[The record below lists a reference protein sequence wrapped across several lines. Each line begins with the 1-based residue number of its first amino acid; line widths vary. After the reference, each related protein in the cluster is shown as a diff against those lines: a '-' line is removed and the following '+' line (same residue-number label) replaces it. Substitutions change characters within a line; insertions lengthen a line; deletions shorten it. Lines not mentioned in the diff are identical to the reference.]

1 MRSSRK
7 GGKEGDSSLPV
18 ENAGEKVAVLGLIT
32 YDSRI
37 GVLGYKVL
45 LVLEDET
52 DEINALI
59 IGKSGEKV
67 FGMPCKYLVFNQRS
81 ADQKQLPSEF
91 LRLIERKKLSTF
103 NFGSRRYSLNSNDF
117 LIYNVSEDLN
127 IKPVT
132 PQSLAREV
140 TVSST
145 TVLSFTTP
153 VDTTG
158 ESHKRKR
165 DEAEEISETNIQDV
179 NQKEPPATLGK
190 SNKKHVIEQLL
201 MQETFSREECDRLL
215 KIIKSRVVGFTN
227 AEGAENTRPDVE
239 SPVMKA
245 KKWLSEKRL
254 GSTSKPVLDHGTH
267 TLSALMFPQGGE
279 DEGGSPVDV
288 AKVYMRARPPWASPS
303 IKHGELRSPSS
314 IGMQLF
320 NEETP
325 YSTGGNSVSTSKLK
339 RDAPATGSWNI
350 QEEIRRVRSKATEEL
365 LRSLPST
372 RIDWSTSAL
381 EKRSVLGSFPGGQR
395 EDDVGDKLHNSKN
408 AVGSNLNL
416 SLGIT
421 ASNGSNVSEK
431 TQYGLQKEDLPLP
444 DSDAASMGGK
454 GDASCSQNALEEM
467 LSSGQQLEASEDIKT
482 APSDAGAGDFD
493 GHKHTNG
500 SEQQNSVVGGTIQV
514 SDSKLHDVTCLT
526 TEATASR
533 SAYTTNGF
541 RSSVADLS
549 AQLGTE
555 ENSMLNG
562 ESNPVSLNDN
572 REFLNEPTGE
582 VTNKNRNDIGATKE
596 NDGAHL
602 NVATFEVHELIENYI
617 DVTKDNDFVAS
628 GSQNSSSMPNELSQ
642 ELTQPSP
649 VAKTDVVEKQ
659 KGKRP
664 TRSNRRG
671 RSRGK

>member
-1 MRSSRK
+1 MATAATSRSRRALDSRS
-7 GGKEGDSSLPV
+7 GGKIVRPRRYAGARTPYDRPRFVNPAPPENPNWFSRLIYSPTRKIASGAGKIISSVFGPDSS
-18 ENAGEKVAVLGLIT
+18 
-32 YDSRI
+32 S
-37 GVLGYKVL
+37 
-45 LVLEDET
+45 
-52 DEINALI
+52 
-59 IGKSGEKV
+59 S
-67 FGMPCKYLVFNQRS
+67 
-81 ADQKQLPSEF
+81 
-91 LRLIERKKLSTF
+91 
-103 NFGSRRYSLNSNDF
+103 
-117 LIYNVSEDLN
+117 SEDG
-127 IKPVT
+127 T
-132 PQSLAREV
+132 
-140 TVSST
+140 
-145 TVLSFTTP
+145 
-153 VDTTG
+153 D
-158 ESHKRKR
+158 
-165 DEAEEISETNIQDV
+165 DEADDDNEDISTQEDDGLNKRNGTSEEIKFLE
-179 NQKEPPATLGK
+179 KEPPATLGK

-201 MQETFSREECDRLL
+201 MQETFSREECDRLI

-239 SPVMKA
+239 SPVMEA

-325 YSTGGNSVSTSKLK
+325 YSTVGNSVSTSKLK

-408 AVGSNLNL
+408 AV
-416 SLGIT
+416 
-421 ASNGSNVSEK
+421 VSEK

-467 LSSGQQLEASEDIKT
+467 LSSGQRLEASEDIKT
-482 APSDAGAGDFD
+482 APSDVGAGDFD
-493 GHKHTNG
+493 GHKDTNG

-582 VTNKNRNDIGATKE
+582 VTNKNGNDIGATKE

-602 NVATFEVHELIENYI
+602 NEATFEVHELIENYI

-649 VAKTDVVEKQ
+649 VAKTDIVVEKQ

>member
-1 MRSSRK
+1 MATAATSRSRRALDSRS
-7 GGKEGDSSLPV
+7 GGKIVRPRRYAGARTPYDRPRFVNPAPPENPNWFSRLIYSPTRKIASGAGKIISSVFGPDSS
-18 ENAGEKVAVLGLIT
+18 
-32 YDSRI
+32 S
-37 GVLGYKVL
+37 
-45 LVLEDET
+45 
-52 DEINALI
+52 
-59 IGKSGEKV
+59 S
-67 FGMPCKYLVFNQRS
+67 S
-81 ADQKQLPSEF
+81 S
-91 LRLIERKKLSTF
+91 S
-103 NFGSRRYSLNSNDF
+103 S
-117 LIYNVSEDLN
+117 SEDG
-127 IKPVT
+127 T
-132 PQSLAREV
+132 
-140 TVSST
+140 
-145 TVLSFTTP
+145 
-153 VDTTG
+153 D
-158 ESHKRKR
+158 
-165 DEAEEISETNIQDV
+165 DEADDDNEDISTQEDDGLNKRNGTSEEIKFLE
-179 NQKEPPATLGK
+179 KEPPATLGK

-201 MQETFSREECDRLL
+201 MQETFSREECDRLI

-239 SPVMKA
+239 SPVMEA

-325 YSTGGNSVSTSKLK
+325 YSTVGNSVSTSKLK

-408 AVGSNLNL
+408 AVGSNLTL

-421 ASNGSNVSEK
+421 ASNGSDVSEK

-467 LSSGQQLEASEDIKT
+467 LSSGQRLEASEDIKT
-482 APSDAGAGDFD
+482 APSDVGAGDFD
-493 GHKHTNG
+493 GHKDTNG

-582 VTNKNRNDIGATKE
+582 VTNKNGNDIGATKE

-602 NVATFEVHELIENYI
+602 NEATFEVHELIENYI

-649 VAKTDVVEKQ
+649 VAKTDIVVEKQ

>member
-1 MRSSRK
+1 MATAATSRSRRALDSRS
-7 GGKEGDSSLPV
+7 GGKIVRPRRYAGARTPYDRPRFVNPAPPENPNWFSRLIYSPTRKIASGAGKIISSVFGPDSSSSSSSSS
-18 ENAGEKVAVLGLIT
+18 EDGTDNEADDDNEDISTQEDDGLNKRNGT
-32 YDSRI
+32 S
-37 GVLGYKVL
+37 
-45 LVLEDET
+45 
-52 DEINALI
+52 DEI
-59 IGKSGEKV
+59 K
-67 FGMPCKYLVFNQRS
+67 
-81 ADQKQLPSEF
+81 F
-91 LRLIERKKLSTF
+91 LE
-103 NFGSRRYSLNSNDF
+103 
-117 LIYNVSEDLN
+117 
-127 IKPVT
+127 
-132 PQSLAREV
+132 
-140 TVSST
+140 
-145 TVLSFTTP
+145 
-153 VDTTG
+153 
-158 ESHKRKR
+158 
-165 DEAEEISETNIQDV
+165 
-179 NQKEPPATLGK
+179 KEPPATLGK

-201 MQETFSREECDRLL
+201 MQETFSREECDRLI

-239 SPVMKA
+239 SPVMEA

-325 YSTGGNSVSTSKLK
+325 YSTVGNSVSTSKLK

-395 EDDVGDKLHNSKN
+395 EDDVGDELHNSKN
-408 AVGSNLNL
+408 AVGSNLTL

-421 ASNGSNVSEK
+421 ASNGSDVSEK

-467 LSSGQQLEASEDIKT
+467 LSSGQRLEASEDIKT

-493 GHKHTNG
+493 GHKDTNG

-602 NVATFEVHELIENYI
+602 NEATFEVHELIENYI

-649 VAKTDVVEKQ
+649 VTKTDVVEKQ

>member
-1 MRSSRK
+1 MYVVI
-7 GGKEGDSSLPV
+7 DM
-18 ENAGEKVAVLGLIT
+18 LI
-32 YDSRI
+32 
-37 GVLGYKVL
+37 
-45 LVLEDET
+45 
-52 DEINALI
+52 
-59 IGKSGEKV
+59 
-67 FGMPCKYLVFNQRS
+67 
-81 ADQKQLPSEF
+81 
-91 LRLIERKKLSTF
+91 
-103 NFGSRRYSLNSNDF
+103 
-117 LIYNVSEDLN
+117 
-127 IKPVT
+127 
-132 PQSLAREV
+132 
-140 TVSST
+140 
-145 TVLSFTTP
+145 VLS
-153 VDTTG
+153 
-158 ESHKRKR
+158 E
-165 DEAEEISETNIQDV
+165 N
-179 NQKEPPATLGK
+179 
-190 SNKKHVIEQLL
+190 L
-201 MQETFSREECDRLL
+201 MQ
-215 KIIKSRVVGFTN
+215 
-227 AEGAENTRPDVE
+227 
-239 SPVMKA
+239 
-245 KKWLSEKRL
+245 
-254 GSTSKPVLDHGTH
+254 
-267 TLSALMFPQGGE
+267 
-279 DEGGSPVDV
+279 
-288 AKVYMRARPPWASPS
+288 
-303 IKHGELRSPSS
+303 
-314 IGMQLF
+314 
-320 NEETP
+320 
-325 YSTGGNSVSTSKLK
+325 LK

-395 EDDVGDKLHNSKN
+395 EDDVGDELHNSKN
-408 AVGSNLNL
+408 AVGSNLTL

-421 ASNGSNVSEK
+421 ASNGSDGNNPSSAFSVSEK

-467 LSSGQQLEASEDIKT
+467 LSSGQRLEASEDIKT

-493 GHKHTNG
+493 GHKDTNG

-572 REFLNEPTGE
+572 REFFNEPTGE

-602 NVATFEVHELIENYI
+602 NEATFEVHELIENYI

-649 VAKTDVVEKQ
+649 VAKTDIVVEKQ

>member
-1 MRSSRK
+1 MATAATSRSRRALDSRS
-7 GGKEGDSSLPV
+7 GGKIVRPRRYAGARTPYDRPRFVNPAPPENPNWFSRLIYSPTRKIASGAGKIISSVFGPDSS
-18 ENAGEKVAVLGLIT
+18 
-32 YDSRI
+32 S
-37 GVLGYKVL
+37 
-45 LVLEDET
+45 
-52 DEINALI
+52 
-59 IGKSGEKV
+59 S
-67 FGMPCKYLVFNQRS
+67 S
-81 ADQKQLPSEF
+81 S
-91 LRLIERKKLSTF
+91 S
-103 NFGSRRYSLNSNDF
+103 S
-117 LIYNVSEDLN
+117 SEDG
-127 IKPVT
+127 T
-132 PQSLAREV
+132 
-140 TVSST
+140 
-145 TVLSFTTP
+145 
-153 VDTTG
+153 D
-158 ESHKRKR
+158 
-165 DEAEEISETNIQDV
+165 DEADDDNEDISTQEDDGLNKRNGTSEEIKFLE
-179 NQKEPPATLGK
+179 KEPPATLGK

-201 MQETFSREECDRLL
+201 MQETFSREECDRLI

-239 SPVMKA
+239 SPVLEA

-381 EKRSVLGSFPGGQR
+381 EKRRVLGSFPGGQR

-408 AVGSNLNL
+408 AV
-416 SLGIT
+416 
-421 ASNGSNVSEK
+421 VSEK

-454 GDASCSQNALEEM
+454 GDAYCSQNALELEEM
-467 LSSGQQLEASEDIKT
+467 LSSGQRLEASEDIKT

-493 GHKHTNG
+493 GHKDTNG

-582 VTNKNRNDIGATKE
+582 VTNKNGNDIGATKE

-602 NVATFEVHELIENYI
+602 KEATFEVHELIENYI

-649 VAKTDVVEKQ
+649 VAKTDIVVEKQ

>member
-1 MRSSRK
+1 MATAATSRSRRALDSRS
-7 GGKEGDSSLPV
+7 GGKIVRPRRYAGARTPYDRPRFVNPAPPENPNWFSRLIYSPTRKIASGAGKIISSVFGPDSS
-18 ENAGEKVAVLGLIT
+18 
-32 YDSRI
+32 S
-37 GVLGYKVL
+37 
-45 LVLEDET
+45 
-52 DEINALI
+52 
-59 IGKSGEKV
+59 S
-67 FGMPCKYLVFNQRS
+67 S
-81 ADQKQLPSEF
+81 S
-91 LRLIERKKLSTF
+91 S
-103 NFGSRRYSLNSNDF
+103 S
-117 LIYNVSEDLN
+117 SEDG
-127 IKPVT
+127 T
-132 PQSLAREV
+132 
-140 TVSST
+140 
-145 TVLSFTTP
+145 
-153 VDTTG
+153 D
-158 ESHKRKR
+158 
-165 DEAEEISETNIQDV
+165 DEADDDNEDISTQEDDGLNKRNGTSEEIKFLE
-179 NQKEPPATLGK
+179 KEPPATLGK

>member
-1 MRSSRK
+1 MATAATSRSRRALDSRS
-7 GGKEGDSSLPV
+7 GGKIVRPRRYAGARTPYDRPRFVNPPPPENPNWFSRLIYSPTRKIASGAGKIISSVFGPDSS
-18 ENAGEKVAVLGLIT
+18 
-32 YDSRI
+32 S
-37 GVLGYKVL
+37 
-45 LVLEDET
+45 
-52 DEINALI
+52 
-59 IGKSGEKV
+59 S
-67 FGMPCKYLVFNQRS
+67 S
-81 ADQKQLPSEF
+81 S
-91 LRLIERKKLSTF
+91 S
-103 NFGSRRYSLNSNDF
+103 S
-117 LIYNVSEDLN
+117 SEDG
-127 IKPVT
+127 T
-132 PQSLAREV
+132 
-140 TVSST
+140 
-145 TVLSFTTP
+145 
-153 VDTTG
+153 D
-158 ESHKRKR
+158 
-165 DEAEEISETNIQDV
+165 DEADDDNEDISTQEDDGLNKRNGTSEEIKFLE
-179 NQKEPPATLGK
+179 KEPPATLGK

-201 MQETFSREECDRLL
+201 MQETFSREECDKLI

-239 SPVMKA
+239 SPVMEA

-408 AVGSNLNL
+408 AV
-416 SLGIT
+416 
-421 ASNGSNVSEK
+421 VSEK

-454 GDASCSQNALEEM
+454 GSQNALEEM
-467 LSSGQQLEASEDIKT
+467 LSSGQRLEASEDIKT

-493 GHKHTNG
+493 GHKDTNG

-526 TEATASR
+526 IEATASR

-541 RSSVADLS
+541 RSSVA
-549 AQLGTE
+549 E
-555 ENSMLNG
+555 
-562 ESNPVSLNDN
+562 
-572 REFLNEPTGE
+572 
-582 VTNKNRNDIGATKE
+582 
-596 NDGAHL
+596 
-602 NVATFEVHELIENYI
+602 
-617 DVTKDNDFVAS
+617 
-628 GSQNSSSMPNELSQ
+628 
-642 ELTQPSP
+642 
-649 VAKTDVVEKQ
+649 
-659 KGKRP
+659 
-664 TRSNRRG
+664 
-671 RSRGK
+671 

>member
-1 MRSSRK
+1 MATAATSRSRRALDSRS
-7 GGKEGDSSLPV
+7 GGKIVRPRRYAGARTPYDRPRFVNPAPPENPNWFSRLIYSPTRKIASGAGKIISSVFGPDSS
-18 ENAGEKVAVLGLIT
+18 
-32 YDSRI
+32 S
-37 GVLGYKVL
+37 
-45 LVLEDET
+45 
-52 DEINALI
+52 
-59 IGKSGEKV
+59 S
-67 FGMPCKYLVFNQRS
+67 S
-81 ADQKQLPSEF
+81 S
-91 LRLIERKKLSTF
+91 S
-103 NFGSRRYSLNSNDF
+103 S
-117 LIYNVSEDLN
+117 SEDG
-127 IKPVT
+127 T
-132 PQSLAREV
+132 
-140 TVSST
+140 
-145 TVLSFTTP
+145 
-153 VDTTG
+153 D
-158 ESHKRKR
+158 
-165 DEAEEISETNIQDV
+165 DEADDDNEDISTQEDDGLNKRNGTSEEIKFLE
-179 NQKEPPATLGK
+179 KEPPATLGK

-201 MQETFSREECDRLL
+201 MQETFSREECDRLI

-239 SPVMKA
+239 SPVMEA

-325 YSTGGNSVSTSKLK
+325 YSTVGNSVSTSKLK

-408 AVGSNLNL
+408 AV
-416 SLGIT
+416 
-421 ASNGSNVSEK
+421 VSEK

-454 GDASCSQNALEEM
+454 GSQNALEEM
-467 LSSGQQLEASEDIKT
+467 LSSGQRLEASEDIKT
-482 APSDAGAGDFD
+482 APSDVGAGDFD
-493 GHKHTNG
+493 GHKDTNG

-582 VTNKNRNDIGATKE
+582 VTNKNGNDIGATKE

-602 NVATFEVHELIENYI
+602 NEATFEVHELIENYI

-649 VAKTDVVEKQ
+649 VAKTDIVVEKQ

>member
-1 MRSSRK
+1 
-7 GGKEGDSSLPV
+7 
-18 ENAGEKVAVLGLIT
+18 
-32 YDSRI
+32 
-37 GVLGYKVL
+37 
-45 LVLEDET
+45 
-52 DEINALI
+52 
-59 IGKSGEKV
+59 
-67 FGMPCKYLVFNQRS
+67 
-81 ADQKQLPSEF
+81 
-91 LRLIERKKLSTF
+91 
-103 NFGSRRYSLNSNDF
+103 
-117 LIYNVSEDLN
+117 
-127 IKPVT
+127 
-132 PQSLAREV
+132 
-140 TVSST
+140 
-145 TVLSFTTP
+145 
-153 VDTTG
+153 
-158 ESHKRKR
+158 
-165 DEAEEISETNIQDV
+165 
-179 NQKEPPATLGK
+179 
-190 SNKKHVIEQLL
+190 
-201 MQETFSREECDRLL
+201 MQETFSREECNRLI

-239 SPVMKA
+239 SPVMEA

-350 QEEIRRVRSKATEEL
+350 QEEIRRVRSKASEEL

-408 AVGSNLNL
+408 A
-416 SLGIT
+416 I
-421 ASNGSNVSEK
+421 VSEK
-431 TQYGLQKEDLPLP
+431 TQYGLQKDLPLP

-467 LSSGQQLEASEDIKT
+467 LSSGQRLEASEDIKT
-482 APSDAGAGDFD
+482 APSDAGSGDFD
-493 GHKHTNG
+493 GHKDTNG
-500 SEQQNSVVGGTIQV
+500 SEQQNSTIQV
-514 SDSKLHDVTCLT
+514 SDSKLDDVTCLT

-555 ENSMLNG
+555 ENAVLNG
-562 ESNPVSLNDN
+562 ESNPVSSSHEIAAADLTLNDN
-572 REFLNEPTGE
+572 REFFNEPTGE
-582 VTNKNRNDIGATKE
+582 VTNKNGNDIGATTE

-602 NVATFEVHELIENYI
+602 NEATFEVHELIENYI
-617 DVTKDNDFVAS
+617 DVTKDKDFVAS

-649 VAKTDVVEKQ
+649 VAKTDIVVEKQ

>member
-1 MRSSRK
+1 MATAATSRSRRALDSRS
-7 GGKEGDSSLPV
+7 GGKIVRPRRYAGARTPYDRPRFVNPAPPENPNWFSRLIYSPTRKIASGAGKIISSVFGPDSS
-18 ENAGEKVAVLGLIT
+18 
-32 YDSRI
+32 S
-37 GVLGYKVL
+37 
-45 LVLEDET
+45 
-52 DEINALI
+52 
-59 IGKSGEKV
+59 S
-67 FGMPCKYLVFNQRS
+67 S
-81 ADQKQLPSEF
+81 S
-91 LRLIERKKLSTF
+91 S
-103 NFGSRRYSLNSNDF
+103 S
-117 LIYNVSEDLN
+117 SEDG
-127 IKPVT
+127 T
-132 PQSLAREV
+132 
-140 TVSST
+140 
-145 TVLSFTTP
+145 
-153 VDTTG
+153 D
-158 ESHKRKR
+158 
-165 DEAEEISETNIQDV
+165 DEADDDNEDISTQEDDGLNKRNGTSEEIKFLE
-179 NQKEPPATLGK
+179 KEPPATLGK

-408 AVGSNLNL
+408 AV
-416 SLGIT
+416 
-421 ASNGSNVSEK
+421 VSEK

-454 GDASCSQNALEEM
+454 GSQNALEEM

>member
-1 MRSSRK
+1 MYVVI
-7 GGKEGDSSLPV
+7 DM
-18 ENAGEKVAVLGLIT
+18 LI
-32 YDSRI
+32 
-37 GVLGYKVL
+37 
-45 LVLEDET
+45 
-52 DEINALI
+52 
-59 IGKSGEKV
+59 
-67 FGMPCKYLVFNQRS
+67 
-81 ADQKQLPSEF
+81 
-91 LRLIERKKLSTF
+91 
-103 NFGSRRYSLNSNDF
+103 
-117 LIYNVSEDLN
+117 
-127 IKPVT
+127 
-132 PQSLAREV
+132 
-140 TVSST
+140 
-145 TVLSFTTP
+145 VLS
-153 VDTTG
+153 
-158 ESHKRKR
+158 E
-165 DEAEEISETNIQDV
+165 N
-179 NQKEPPATLGK
+179 
-190 SNKKHVIEQLL
+190 L
-201 MQETFSREECDRLL
+201 MQ
-215 KIIKSRVVGFTN
+215 
-227 AEGAENTRPDVE
+227 
-239 SPVMKA
+239 
-245 KKWLSEKRL
+245 
-254 GSTSKPVLDHGTH
+254 
-267 TLSALMFPQGGE
+267 
-279 DEGGSPVDV
+279 
-288 AKVYMRARPPWASPS
+288 
-303 IKHGELRSPSS
+303 
-314 IGMQLF
+314 
-320 NEETP
+320 
-325 YSTGGNSVSTSKLK
+325 LK

-395 EDDVGDKLHNSKN
+395 EDDVGDELHNSKN
-408 AVGSNLNL
+408 AV
-416 SLGIT
+416 
-421 ASNGSNVSEK
+421 VSEK

-467 LSSGQQLEASEDIKT
+467 LSSGQRLEASEDIKT

-493 GHKHTNG
+493 GHKDTNG

-572 REFLNEPTGE
+572 REFFNEPTGE

-602 NVATFEVHELIENYI
+602 NEATFEVHELIENYI

-649 VAKTDVVEKQ
+649 VAKTDIVVEKQ

>member
-1 MRSSRK
+1 MATAATSRSRRALDSRS
-7 GGKEGDSSLPV
+7 GGKIVRPRRYAGARTPYDRPRFVNPAPPENPNWFSRLIYSPTRKIASGAGKIISSVFGPDSS
-18 ENAGEKVAVLGLIT
+18 
-32 YDSRI
+32 S
-37 GVLGYKVL
+37 
-45 LVLEDET
+45 
-52 DEINALI
+52 
-59 IGKSGEKV
+59 S
-67 FGMPCKYLVFNQRS
+67 S
-81 ADQKQLPSEF
+81 S
-91 LRLIERKKLSTF
+91 S
-103 NFGSRRYSLNSNDF
+103 S
-117 LIYNVSEDLN
+117 SEDG
-127 IKPVT
+127 T
-132 PQSLAREV
+132 
-140 TVSST
+140 
-145 TVLSFTTP
+145 
-153 VDTTG
+153 D
-158 ESHKRKR
+158 
-165 DEAEEISETNIQDV
+165 DEADDDNEDISTQEDDGLNKRNGTSEEIKFLE
-179 NQKEPPATLGK
+179 KEPPATLGK

-239 SPVMKA
+239 SPVMEA

-421 ASNGSNVSEK
+421 ASNGSDVSEK

-482 APSDAGAGDFD
+482 APSDAGDFD

-602 NVATFEVHELIENYI
+602 NEATFEVHELIENYI

>member
-1 MRSSRK
+1 MATAATSRSRRALDSRS
-7 GGKEGDSSLPV
+7 GGKIVRPRRYAGARTPYDRPRFVNPAPPENPNWFSRLIYSPTRKIASGAGKIISSVFGPDSS
-18 ENAGEKVAVLGLIT
+18 
-32 YDSRI
+32 S
-37 GVLGYKVL
+37 
-45 LVLEDET
+45 
-52 DEINALI
+52 
-59 IGKSGEKV
+59 S
-67 FGMPCKYLVFNQRS
+67 S
-81 ADQKQLPSEF
+81 S
-91 LRLIERKKLSTF
+91 S
-103 NFGSRRYSLNSNDF
+103 S
-117 LIYNVSEDLN
+117 SEDG
-127 IKPVT
+127 T
-132 PQSLAREV
+132 
-140 TVSST
+140 
-145 TVLSFTTP
+145 
-153 VDTTG
+153 D
-158 ESHKRKR
+158 
-165 DEAEEISETNIQDV
+165 DEADDDNEDISTQEDDGLNKRNGTSEEIKFLE
-179 NQKEPPATLGK
+179 KEPPATLGK

-408 AVGSNLNL
+408 AV
-416 SLGIT
+416 
-421 ASNGSNVSEK
+421 VSEK

>member
-1 MRSSRK
+1 MATAATSRSRRALDSRS
-7 GGKEGDSSLPV
+7 GGKIVRPRRYAGARTPYDRPRFVNPAPPENPNWFSRLIYSPTRKIASGAGKIISSVFGPDSS
-18 ENAGEKVAVLGLIT
+18 
-32 YDSRI
+32 S
-37 GVLGYKVL
+37 
-45 LVLEDET
+45 
-52 DEINALI
+52 
-59 IGKSGEKV
+59 S
-67 FGMPCKYLVFNQRS
+67 
-81 ADQKQLPSEF
+81 
-91 LRLIERKKLSTF
+91 
-103 NFGSRRYSLNSNDF
+103 
-117 LIYNVSEDLN
+117 SEDG
-127 IKPVT
+127 T
-132 PQSLAREV
+132 
-140 TVSST
+140 
-145 TVLSFTTP
+145 
-153 VDTTG
+153 D
-158 ESHKRKR
+158 
-165 DEAEEISETNIQDV
+165 DEADDDNEDISTQEDDGLNKRNGTSEEIKFLE
-179 NQKEPPATLGK
+179 KEPPATLGK

-201 MQETFSREECDRLL
+201 MQETFSREECDRLI

-239 SPVMKA
+239 SPVMEA

-325 YSTGGNSVSTSKLK
+325 YSTVGNSVSTSKLK

-408 AVGSNLNL
+408 AV
-416 SLGIT
+416 
-421 ASNGSNVSEK
+421 VSEK

-454 GDASCSQNALEEM
+454 GSQNALEEM
-467 LSSGQQLEASEDIKT
+467 LSSGQRLEASEDIKT
-482 APSDAGAGDFD
+482 APSDVGAGDFD
-493 GHKHTNG
+493 GHKDTNG
-500 SEQQNSVVGGTIQV
+500 SEQQNSVVGGTIQ
-514 SDSKLHDVTCLT
+514 DSKLHDVTCLT

-582 VTNKNRNDIGATKE
+582 VTNKNGNDIGATKE

-602 NVATFEVHELIENYI
+602 NEATFEVHELIENYI

-649 VAKTDVVEKQ
+649 VAKTDIVVEKQ

>member
-1 MRSSRK
+1 MATAATSRSRRALDSRS
-7 GGKEGDSSLPV
+7 GGKIVRPRRYAGARTPYDRPRFVNPTPPENPNWFSRLIYSPTRKIASGAGKIISSVFGPDSS
-18 ENAGEKVAVLGLIT
+18 
-32 YDSRI
+32 S
-37 GVLGYKVL
+37 
-45 LVLEDET
+45 
-52 DEINALI
+52 
-59 IGKSGEKV
+59 S
-67 FGMPCKYLVFNQRS
+67 S
-81 ADQKQLPSEF
+81 S
-91 LRLIERKKLSTF
+91 S
-103 NFGSRRYSLNSNDF
+103 S
-117 LIYNVSEDLN
+117 SEDG
-127 IKPVT
+127 T
-132 PQSLAREV
+132 
-140 TVSST
+140 
-145 TVLSFTTP
+145 
-153 VDTTG
+153 D
-158 ESHKRKR
+158 
-165 DEAEEISETNIQDV
+165 DEADDDNEDISTQEDDGLNKRNGTSEEIKFLE
-179 NQKEPPATLGK
+179 KEPPATLGK
-190 SNKKHVIEQLL
+190 SNNKHVIEQLL
-201 MQETFSREECDRLL
+201 MQETFSREECDRLI

-239 SPVMKA
+239 SPVMEA

-325 YSTGGNSVSTSKLK
+325 YSTGGNSMSTSKLK

-350 QEEIRRVRSKATEEL
+350 QEEIRRVRSKASEEL

-408 AVGSNLNL
+408 AIGSNLNL

-431 TQYGLQKEDLPLP
+431 TQYGLQKDLPLP

-467 LSSGQQLEASEDIKT
+467 LSSGQRLEASEDIKT

-493 GHKHTNG
+493 GHKDTNG
-500 SEQQNSVVGGTIQV
+500 SEQQNSTIQ
-514 SDSKLHDVTCLT
+514 DSKLDDVTCLT

-555 ENSMLNG
+555 ENAVLNG
-562 ESNPVSLNDN
+562 ENNPVSSSHEIAAADLTLNDN

-582 VTNKNRNDIGATKE
+582 VTSKNGNDIGAAKE

-602 NVATFEVHELIENYI
+602 NEATFEVHELIENYI
-617 DVTKDNDFVAS
+617 DVTKDKDFVAS

-649 VAKTDVVEKQ
+649 VAKTDIVVEKQ

>member
-1 MRSSRK
+1 MATAATSRSRRALDSRS
-7 GGKEGDSSLPV
+7 GGKIVRPRRYAGARTPYDRPRFVNPAPPENPNWFSRLIYSPTRKIASGAGKIISSVFGPDSS
-18 ENAGEKVAVLGLIT
+18 
-32 YDSRI
+32 S
-37 GVLGYKVL
+37 
-45 LVLEDET
+45 
-52 DEINALI
+52 
-59 IGKSGEKV
+59 S
-67 FGMPCKYLVFNQRS
+67 S
-81 ADQKQLPSEF
+81 S
-91 LRLIERKKLSTF
+91 S
-103 NFGSRRYSLNSNDF
+103 S
-117 LIYNVSEDLN
+117 SEDG
-127 IKPVT
+127 T
-132 PQSLAREV
+132 
-140 TVSST
+140 
-145 TVLSFTTP
+145 
-153 VDTTG
+153 D
-158 ESHKRKR
+158 
-165 DEAEEISETNIQDV
+165 DEADDDNEDISTQEDDGLNKRNGTSEEIKFLE
-179 NQKEPPATLGK
+179 KEPPATLGK

-201 MQETFSREECDRLL
+201 MQETFSREECDRLI

-239 SPVMKA
+239 SPVMEA

-395 EDDVGDKLHNSKN
+395 EGDVGDKLHNSKN

-421 ASNGSNVSEK
+421 ASNGSDVSEK

-467 LSSGQQLEASEDIKT
+467 LSSGQRLEASEDIKT

-493 GHKHTNG
+493 GHKDTNG

-526 TEATASR
+526 IEATASR

-582 VTNKNRNDIGATKE
+582 VTNKNGNDIGATKE

-602 NVATFEVHELIENYI
+602 NEATFEVHELIENYI

-649 VAKTDVVEKQ
+649 VAKTDIVVEKQ

>member
-1 MRSSRK
+1 MATAATSRSRRALDSRS
-7 GGKEGDSSLPV
+7 GGKIVRPRRYAGARTPYDRPRFVNPAPPENPNWFSRLIYSPTRKIASGAGKIISSVFGPDSS
-18 ENAGEKVAVLGLIT
+18 
-32 YDSRI
+32 S
-37 GVLGYKVL
+37 
-45 LVLEDET
+45 
-52 DEINALI
+52 
-59 IGKSGEKV
+59 S
-67 FGMPCKYLVFNQRS
+67 S
-81 ADQKQLPSEF
+81 S
-91 LRLIERKKLSTF
+91 S
-103 NFGSRRYSLNSNDF
+103 S
-117 LIYNVSEDLN
+117 SEDG
-127 IKPVT
+127 T
-132 PQSLAREV
+132 
-140 TVSST
+140 
-145 TVLSFTTP
+145 
-153 VDTTG
+153 D
-158 ESHKRKR
+158 
-165 DEAEEISETNIQDV
+165 DEADDDNEDISTQEDDGLNKRNGTSEEIKFLE
-179 NQKEPPATLGK
+179 KEPPATLGK

-201 MQETFSREECDRLL
+201 MQETFSREECDRLI

-239 SPVMKA
+239 SPVMEA

-325 YSTGGNSVSTSKLK
+325 YSTVGNSVSTSKLK

-408 AVGSNLNL
+408 AV
-416 SLGIT
+416 
-421 ASNGSNVSEK
+421 VSEK

-467 LSSGQQLEASEDIKT
+467 LSSGQRLEASEDIKT
-482 APSDAGAGDFD
+482 APSDVGAGDFD
-493 GHKHTNG
+493 GHKDTNG

-582 VTNKNRNDIGATKE
+582 VTNKNGNDIGATKE

-602 NVATFEVHELIENYI
+602 NEATFEVHELIENYI

-649 VAKTDVVEKQ
+649 VAKTDIVVEKQ

>member
-1 MRSSRK
+1 MATAATSRSRRALDSRS
-7 GGKEGDSSLPV
+7 GGKIVRPRRYAGARTPYDRPRFVNPAPPENPNWFSRLIYSPTRKIASGAGKIISSVFGPDSS
-18 ENAGEKVAVLGLIT
+18 
-32 YDSRI
+32 S
-37 GVLGYKVL
+37 
-45 LVLEDET
+45 
-52 DEINALI
+52 
-59 IGKSGEKV
+59 S
-67 FGMPCKYLVFNQRS
+67 S
-81 ADQKQLPSEF
+81 S
-91 LRLIERKKLSTF
+91 S
-103 NFGSRRYSLNSNDF
+103 S
-117 LIYNVSEDLN
+117 SEDG
-127 IKPVT
+127 T
-132 PQSLAREV
+132 
-140 TVSST
+140 
-145 TVLSFTTP
+145 
-153 VDTTG
+153 D
-158 ESHKRKR
+158 
-165 DEAEEISETNIQDV
+165 DEADDDNEDISTQEDDGLNKRNGTSEEIKFLE
-179 NQKEPPATLGK
+179 KEPPATLGK

-421 ASNGSNVSEK
+421 ASNGSNGNNPSSAFSVSEK

>member
-1 MRSSRK
+1 MATAATSRSRRALDSRS
-7 GGKEGDSSLPV
+7 GGKIVRPRRYAGARTPYDRPRFVNPAPPENPNWFSRLIYSPTRKIASGAGKIISSVFGPDSS
-18 ENAGEKVAVLGLIT
+18 
-32 YDSRI
+32 S
-37 GVLGYKVL
+37 
-45 LVLEDET
+45 
-52 DEINALI
+52 
-59 IGKSGEKV
+59 S
-67 FGMPCKYLVFNQRS
+67 S
-81 ADQKQLPSEF
+81 S
-91 LRLIERKKLSTF
+91 S
-103 NFGSRRYSLNSNDF
+103 S
-117 LIYNVSEDLN
+117 SEDG
-127 IKPVT
+127 T
-132 PQSLAREV
+132 
-140 TVSST
+140 
-145 TVLSFTTP
+145 
-153 VDTTG
+153 D
-158 ESHKRKR
+158 
-165 DEAEEISETNIQDV
+165 DEADDDNEDISTQEDDGLNKRNGTSEEIKFLE
-179 NQKEPPATLGK
+179 KEPPATLGK

-201 MQETFSREECDRLL
+201 MQETFSREECDRLI

-239 SPVMKA
+239 SPVMEA

-325 YSTGGNSVSTSKLK
+325 YSTVGNSVSTSKLK

-408 AVGSNLNL
+408 AVGSNLTL

-421 ASNGSNVSEK
+421 ASNGSDGNNPSSAFSVSEK

-467 LSSGQQLEASEDIKT
+467 LSSGQRLEASEDIKT
-482 APSDAGAGDFD
+482 APSDVGAGDFD
-493 GHKHTNG
+493 GHKDTNG

-582 VTNKNRNDIGATKE
+582 VTNKNGNDIGATKE

-602 NVATFEVHELIENYI
+602 NEATFEVHELIENYI

-649 VAKTDVVEKQ
+649 VAKTDIVVEKQ